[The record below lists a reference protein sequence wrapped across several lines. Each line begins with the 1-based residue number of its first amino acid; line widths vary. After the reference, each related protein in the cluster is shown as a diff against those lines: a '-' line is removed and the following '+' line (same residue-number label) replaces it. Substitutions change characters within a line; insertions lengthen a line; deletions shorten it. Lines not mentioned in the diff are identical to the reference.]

1 MRPGHRKHRTRRL
14 RRIAIIA
21 ALGLLGGAGGCTSIM
36 GPTPAPSC
44 DGGSR
49 RPLNRSMWDWDQTQA
64 ARAAPDP
71 GETPGGPSAE
81 RPEPSAPRAGQAP
94 ERRRSEAPAP
104 DPTAA
109 VPQPGFVALAAARAS
124 CTGEQRDG

>member
-1 MRPGHRKHRTRRL
+1 MHPGHRQQRTRRL

-21 ALGLLGGAGGCTSIM
+21 VLGLLGGAGGCTSIM

-71 GETPGGPSAE
+71 GETPGDPRAE
-81 RPEPSAPRAGQAP
+81 RPEPSAPRAWQAP
-94 ERRRSEAPAP
+94 ERRSEAPAP
-104 DPTAA
+104 APTAA
-109 VPQPGFVALAAARAS
+109 VRQPGFVALAAARAF
-124 CTGEQRDG
+124 CTGERRHG